1 MTSVKSQMKT
11 SNILPVVKMYRH
23 NWKHKYSLTLLLVA
37 LIVSSIFYV
46 LIPGTY
52 VNAIPST
59 KFTLEQHGKAIQTID
74 VPVGSDFTI
83 EVWIRGI
90 PQGFSLV
97 GFDFVVTWDPT
108 LVEYNYHTTNDHGW
122 PHSHNVDK
130 NAGVLSFNYPTDTSH
145 QVTSDDMWAT
155 INFNCLGE
163 GTSQIAIGSVDT
175 IFLWDGQ
182 TTPIPVDPAP
192 CVLVCNQF
200 LPRTVGGVTV
210 PTNKL
215 EILTPYLTLA
225 GLAAAV
231 SAVVVIKKRRD

>member
-1 MTSVKSQMKT
+1 MH
-11 SNILPVVKMYRH
+11 RH
-23 NWKHKYSLTLLLVA
+23 NWKHKYSLTLLLVV
-37 LIVSSIFYV
+37 LIVSSISYV

-52 VNAIPST
+52 AGLMPST
-59 KFTLEQHGKAIQTID
+59 KFTLEQNGKAIQTID

-97 GFDFVVTWDPT
+97 GFDFGVTWDPT
-108 LVEYNYHTTNDHGW
+108 LVEYNFHTTNDHGW

-130 NAGVLSFNYPTDTSH
+130 NAGVLSFNYPTDTGH
-145 QVTSDDMWAT
+145 QVTSDDRWAT
-155 INFNCLGE
+155 INFICLGE
-163 GTSQIAIGSVDT
+163 GTSQIAIASVDT

-182 TTPIPVDPAP
+182 TTPISVDPAP
-192 CVLVCNQF
+192 SVLVCNQF

-215 EILTPYLTLA
+215 EIVAPFAALA
-225 GLAAAV
+225 GLVIAV
-231 SAVVVIKKRRD
+231 SAVVVRKRRD